1 MILLM
6 QDLGANLIVVADCRA
21 MGKMVNY
28 ATAERRFV
36 TASGPHRYLIEP
48 LKEDLGRQ
56 PQSM

>member
-6 QDLGANLIVVADCRA
+6 QDLGANLIVVDDCRA
-21 MGKMVNY
+21 MGKLVNY

-48 LKEDLGRQ
+48 LKED
-56 PQSM
+56 